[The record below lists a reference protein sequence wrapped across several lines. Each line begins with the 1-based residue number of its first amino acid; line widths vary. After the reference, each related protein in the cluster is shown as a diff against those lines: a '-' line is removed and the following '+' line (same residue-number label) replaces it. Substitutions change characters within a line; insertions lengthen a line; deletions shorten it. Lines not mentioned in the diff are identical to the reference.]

1 MNRRTSIV
9 RPVLVAASV
18 LALTSC
24 GGGGTTETP
33 KTTTPPTPSAPLTG
47 SFVDITLAGV
57 GYATASLSGT
67 TSIAGVFNYA
77 CTTSCETISFALG
90 GISLGQVT
98 GASTITL
105 HDLTSGTDN
114 GQLSET
120 TVRRARLLI
129 ALDTDAEISNGIQ
142 ISAEVATAL
151 ASKRLDFAG
160 ATFEADLTTLIDAL
174 KADTRLTTSFR
185 AALKAP
191 DKYIARS
198 LLEQS
203 ESLNRGVYT
212 ETASLATSAAT
223 EVRKYVLK
231 VPDAFLVP
239 YTGQSTALR
248 DAYPRGLK
256 PAQGAGL
263 AIVPGTGTAP
273 VQLRS
278 ITSRGIAVA
287 APQYK
292 DGVSTRTASVLVSTD
307 SLALPAIAVLELAPA
322 AFDLKSTLA
331 LRASATEAFSGKP
344 TPTGSIGSDGA
355 RNLDEALKPAN
366 PEFDQ
371 LGIDPAGLRI
381 ASDGSY
387 WLCDRRG
394 PQLIQLESTGRTIQR
409 LAPAGSTGNLPGVSR
424 LLPAVIA
431 SRQAGLGCGGVAI
444 RPLSGEVL
452 MASAAPLDIATQT
465 ANRARLL
472 RVVSY
477 NPRTGA
483 VKQFGIN
490 NWVADSSLQLLDIDA
505 ISEDFMLGLFRYRD
519 AATGLYQFHL
529 RSIDL
534 SSATDL
540 TAKTLTT
547 GTSAGLQLEYGTSAE
562 VESSSVRLAPSSL
575 VIDLRMLGWS
585 LANPEGIARLD
596 ATTIYVIAQQNG
608 GVTSKVVNGDA
619 TLTVSDHTVD
629 TSGLILPRAAASG
642 ASAAFELAAASP
654 EQRQT
659 VLWAIKLRNP
669 LQ

>member
-1 MNRRTSIV
+1 M
-9 RPVLVAASV
+9 RPAILAASV
-18 LALTSC
+18 LALSSC
-24 GGGGTTETP
+24 GGSSGSSDTP
-33 KTTTPPTPSAPLTG
+33 KTTTPTTPSAPLTG

-57 GYATASLSGT
+57 GYATATLSGT
-67 TSIAGVFNYA
+67 TSTAGVFNYA

-98 GASTITL
+98 GAATITL
-105 HDLTSGTDN
+105 HDLTSGMDN

-129 ALDTDAEISNGIQ
+129 ALDTDAEITNGIQ
-142 ISAEVATAL
+142 ISAEVAAAL
-151 ASKRLDFAG
+151 TGKRLDFAA
-160 ATFEADLTTLIDAL
+160 ATFEADLTALMDAL
-174 KADTRLTTSFR
+174 KADTRLTSNFR
-185 AALKAP
+185 SALKAP
-191 DKYIARS
+191 DKYVARS

-203 ESLNRGVYT
+203 EALNRGVYT
-212 ETASLATSAAT
+212 ETPTSTTIAAT

-231 VPDAFLVP
+231 VPDGFLVP
-239 YTGQSTALR
+239 YAGQNTALR
-248 DAYPRGLK
+248 DAFPRGLK

-278 ITSRGIAVA
+278 ITTRGIVVA

-292 DGVSTRTASVLVSTD
+292 DGVSTRTASVLVSAD
-307 SLALPAIAVLELAPA
+307 SLALPAVGILELSSS
-322 AFDLKSTLA
+322 AFDLKSTQS
-331 LRASATEAFSGKP
+331 LRASATEVFSGKP

-355 RNLDEALKPAN
+355 RNLDETLKPSN

-381 ASDGSY
+381 AADGSY

-424 LLPAVIA
+424 LLPALLG

-444 RPLSGEVL
+444 RPLSGDVL
-452 MASAAPLDIATQT
+452 MASGAPLDIATQT
-465 ANRARLL
+465 PNRARLL

-477 NPRTGA
+477 NPRTG
-483 VKQFGIN
+483 VVRQFGIS
-490 NWVADSSLQLLDIDA
+490 NWLNDSSLQLLDIDA
-505 ISEDFMLGLFRYRD
+505 ISEDFMLALFRYKD

-534 SSATDL
+534 SAATDL
-540 TAKTLTT
+540 TGKTLTT
-547 GTSAGLQLEYGTSAE
+547 GASAGLQLEYGTSAE
-562 VESSSVRLAPSSL
+562 LESSSVRLAPSSL
-575 VIDLRMLGWS
+575 VIDLRTLGWS

-608 GVTSKVVNGDA
+608 GVTSRVVNGDA
-619 TLTVSDHTVD
+619 ALSVTDHTVD
-629 TSGLILPRAAASG
+629 ASGLILPRAAASG
-642 ASAAFELAAASP
+642 ASAAFELVAASA

-659 VLWAIKLRNP
+659 VLWAIKLRSP